1 MQLDKKTME
10 LLLVNYHNI
19 NNSMLKPCAD
29 KTKFINLIADLE
41 IQIKKAGRTVVYS
54 DGLSAL
60 EFANKLAKAF
70 PDIVAMKNANSGV
83 KKPVRGHR
91 AVLKLW
97 IYACYMIDYPRQ
109 MNKFAG
115 VV

>member
-1 MQLDKKTME
+1 MRKTVQLDKKTME

-60 EFANKLAKAF
+60 EFANKLAKEANKKYN
-70 PDIVAMKNANSGV
+70 IVP
-83 KKPVRGHR
+83 KKKAKKR
-91 AVLKLW
+91 KT
-97 IYACYMIDYPRQ
+97 
-109 MNKFAG
+109 KEKK
-115 VV
+115 